1 MLARPPGTPY
11 LPAVHSRETEIT
23 LSAMRFHARIGVLPH
38 EREIEQ
44 PVEIDLTVWVGARPA
59 GGDVLDYRVLYGLAS
74 AAFDRG
80 HVDFLE
86 DVAEDVARRALDV
99 PRVSRARVAV
109 RKPHVALAGPLAYAQ
124 VLVDRDREAP

>member
-1 MLARPPGTPY
+1 M
-11 LPAVHSRETEIT
+11 HSRETEIT

-38 EREIEQ
+38 EHEIEQ
-44 PVEIDLTVWVGARPA
+44 PVEIDLTVWVGALPDD
-59 GGDVLDYRVLYGLAS
+59 GVLDYRELYGLAS
-74 AAFDRG
+74 AAFARG

-86 DVAEDVARRALDV
+86 DVAEDVARRALAV

-124 VLVDRDREAP
+124 VLVVRDREAS

>member
-1 MLARPPGTPY
+1 M
-11 LPAVHSRETEIT
+11 HSRETEIT

-38 EREIEQ
+38 EHEVEQ
-44 PVEIDLTVWVGARPA
+44 PVEIDLTVWVGERPSS
-59 GGDVLDYRVLYGLAS
+59 GDVVDYRVLHGVAA
-74 AAFDRG
+74 AAFERG

-86 DVAEDVARRALDV
+86 DVAEDVARRALAV

-124 VLVDRDREAP
+124 VLVEREREGD